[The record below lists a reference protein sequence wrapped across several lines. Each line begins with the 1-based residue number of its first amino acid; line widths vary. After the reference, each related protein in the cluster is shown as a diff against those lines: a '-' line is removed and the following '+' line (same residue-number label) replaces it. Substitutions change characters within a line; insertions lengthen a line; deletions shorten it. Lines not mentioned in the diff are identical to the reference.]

1 MIIEKS
7 LDGFRVTVPCKV
19 NLFLEV
25 LGKRND
31 GFHSLDTVMMA
42 VSLVDELE
50 ITRRKDDRLELLIEF
65 PDGSG
70 QSLDGDDLAWR
81 IPADQS
87 NLIVRALDLLRVTL
101 NQSFS
106 GGGECSGAN
115 VRLIKRIPAMAGLG
129 GGSADAAA
137 ALILGLLLWGTNDD
151 FGKTLNIAS
160 ELGSDIN
167 FFLEGHCEGF
177 WLARCTGKGE
187 VIEPLKC
194 LEPLHLVI
202 VHPPRGCGTRQV
214 FEALEQESNRNRREQ
229 PETLLDALKRGDTN
243 TVGGG
248 MFNRLESAAMRT
260 TDWIERSRGWVDRY
274 VHLGQCMSGSGS
286 ARFCLCT
293 TREQA
298 ESIVSELRTNGRM
311 RAYYAQT
318 WQSSGIKDQVAGI
331 RNEP

>member
-42 VSLVDELE
+42 VSLVDVLE
-50 ITRRKDDRLELLIEF
+50 ITRRKDDRLELFIEF
-65 PDGSG
+65 PDGVG
-70 QSLDGDDLAWR
+70 QPLDGDDLAWR

-101 NQSFS
+101 NSTFS
-106 GGGECSGAN
+106 GGGKCSGAS
-115 VRLIKRIPAMAGLG
+115 VRLIKRIPAMSGLG

-151 FGKTLNIAS
+151 FGKAVMIAS
-160 ELGSDIN
+160 ELGSDVN
-167 FFLEGHCEGF
+167 FFLEGQRDGF

-187 VIEPLKC
+187 AIEPLKC
-194 LEPLHLVI
+194 LEPLHFAI
-202 VHPPRGCGTRQV
+202 VHPPKGCGTRDV
-214 FEALEQESNRNRREQ
+214 FAALEHESFRNHRER
-229 PETLLDALKRGDTN
+229 PEMLLAALKEGDVN

-248 MFNRLESAAMRT
+248 MFNRLESAAIRT
-260 TDWIERSRGWVDRY
+260 TDWIERSRRWIDLYDHR
-274 VHLGQCMSGSGS
+274 GQCMSGSGS

-298 ESIVSELRTNGRM
+298 EKIVNDLRTNGRM
-311 RAYYAQT
+311 RAFYAQS
-318 WQSSGIKDQVAGI
+318 WQSSGIKEQYTGI

>member
-50 ITRRKDDRLELLIEF
+50 ITPRKDDLLELFIEF

-70 QSLDGDDLAWR
+70 QPLDGDDLAWR

-101 NQSFS
+101 NQTFS
-106 GGGECSGAN
+106 VGKKCSGAS
-115 VRLIKRIPAMAGLG
+115 VRLIKRIPAMSGLG

-151 FGKTLNIAS
+151 FGKAVMIAS
-160 ELGSDIN
+160 ELGSDVN
-167 FFLEGHCEGF
+167 FFLEGQRDGF

-187 VIEPLKC
+187 
-194 LEPLHLVI
+194 
-202 VHPPRGCGTRQV
+202 
-214 FEALEQESNRNRREQ
+214 A
-229 PETLLDALKRGDTN
+229 
-243 TVGGG
+243 
-248 MFNRLESAAMRT
+248 
-260 TDWIERSRGWVDRY
+260 IERKKTLPLPGAGLLAVCIPSEVDRASRK
-274 VHLGQCMSGSGS
+274 VLTGQSTMMTGC
-286 ARFCLCT
+286 
-293 TREQA
+293 A
-298 ESIVSELRTNGRM
+298 EM
-311 RAYYAQT
+311 F
-318 WQSSGIKDQVAGI
+318 
-331 RNEP
+331 